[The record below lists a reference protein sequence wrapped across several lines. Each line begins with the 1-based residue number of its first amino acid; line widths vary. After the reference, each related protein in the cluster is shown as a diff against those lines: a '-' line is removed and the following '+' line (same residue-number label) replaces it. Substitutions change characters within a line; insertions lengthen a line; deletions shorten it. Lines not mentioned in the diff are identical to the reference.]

1 MQAVSTGRRY
11 DVACFNALPWRPNE
25 KHDSYRLAHR
35 HDVLRGR
42 FVVRGGKLVGSDSDG
57 RYFSRGPPL
66 KSGYE

>member
-25 KHDSYRLAHR
+25 KHDNYRLAHR

-42 FVVRGGKLVGSDSDG
+42 AANL
-57 RYFSRGPPL
+57 
-66 KSGYE
+66 SGITVMGAISAVDLP